1 LKNSLAI
8 RKHQSPRVETLKRA
22 VKTVAFKIYRV
33 NLESGSVEVSTP
45 KEYKPRAKKS

>member
-1 LKNSLAI
+1 
-8 RKHQSPRVETLKRA
+8 